1 MRATSGVRHLPFS
14 SVVGQDDAK
23 LALVLAAMEP
33 RLGGVLLRGD
43 KGSAKTTLARG
54 LAAILPG
61 GAPFVEL
68 PLGASEDRVLGS
80 IDLAALLEDRAHAFR
95 SGLLASAHGGVLYVD
110 EINLLPD
117 HLVDSLLD
125 VAVSGVNRVE
135 RDGFSESHP
144 ARFVLVGSMNPEEG
158 ELRPQLLD
166 RFGLTVEVR
175 APADPDV
182 RAEVV
187 RRQLALDSS
196 TPSESPADTDLRQ
209 RLGRSTPVPCSA
221 ETLIAASRLA
231 VAMGA
236 EGLRA
241 DLALCRA
248 AGALAGWEGRDRA
261 HPDDLRVVAH
271 LVLGH
276 RRRRQ
281 PFDAPG
287 ISSEQLSEAL
297 DQAIGDPTGRPP
309 QEEAAGG
316 PGGEEP
322 DPPRPD
328 GPPGGRHQEAEG
340 APGTSDPG
348 SSLLP
353 PDPAMTVPLPAP
365 RPGRRT
371 APRGTARRGGG
382 SAAVGRGRPIGHEP
396 LSGSGQRLDPAATT
410 VSHVVRTGG
419 EGGLRPGDLRA
430 VVAREAQPR
439 LIIVAVDASG
449 SMAARQR
456 LEAARSAVLAL
467 LGDAYRRRDRVAMVI
482 FRGDTAEVVLRPT
495 ASVEIA
501 KARLA
506 ELPSGG
512 RTPLAAGLNQVT
524 RIVRAS
530 DSQGGPS
537 PVAVII
543 TDGRATAGDP
553 DPVAASRAA
562 AAELAATGAS
572 CLVIDAETG
581 PVRLGL
587 ARSLASSLSAEH
599 VTLEDLRAARG
610 EDGLA
615 DAIRARIGAA

>member
-1 MRATSGVRHLPFS
+1 MRATPGVRHLPFS

-23 LALVLAAMEP
+23 LALVLAALEP

-54 LAAILPG
+54 LAAILPD

-95 SGLLASAHGGVLYVD
+95 PGLLASAHGGVLYVD

-135 RDGFSESHP
+135 RDGFSETHP

-175 APADPDV
+175 APDDPDV
-182 RAEVV
+182 RSEVV

-196 TPSESPADTDLRQ
+196 APSESPADTDLRQ
-209 RLGRSTPVPCSA
+209 RLGQSAPVPCSA
-221 ETLIAASRLA
+221 ETVIAASRLA
-231 VAMGA
+231 VAVGA

-261 HPDDLRVVAH
+261 QPDDLRVVAA

-287 ISSEQLSEAL
+287 ISSEQLSDAL
-297 DQAIGDPTGRPP
+297 DQAIGDPTGRPS
-309 QEEAAGG
+309 QDGAAGD
-316 PGGEEP
+316 PGGEDP
-322 DPPRPD
+322 DPPGTDRP
-328 GPPGGRHQEAEG
+328 PSGRHHDAEG
-340 APGTSDPG
+340 APGPSDAG
-348 SSLLP
+348 SPLP

-365 RPGRRT
+365 RPSRRT
-371 APRGTARRGGG
+371 APQGTARRGGG
-382 SAAVGRGRPIGHEP
+382 SAAAGRGRPIGHEP
-396 LSGSGQRLDPAATT
+396 LTGSDQRLDPAATT

-419 EGGLRPGDLRA
+419 EGALRPGDLRA
-430 VVAREAQPR
+430 VVARREQLR

-456 LEAARSAVLAL
+456 LEVARAAVLAL

-506 ELPSGG
+506 DLPSGG
-512 RTPLAAGLNQVT
+512 RTPLAAGLIEVT
-524 RIVRAS
+524 KLIRAAGR
-530 DSQGGPS
+530 QGELS

-543 TDGRATAGDP
+543 TDGRATAGGP
-553 DPVAASRAA
+553 DPVEASQAA

-599 VTLEDLRAARG
+599 VSLEDLQASRND
-610 EDGLA
+610 DGLA
-615 DAIRARIGAA
+615 DAIRARTGAA